1 MKKLLTICFLAVTAF
16 IVFSFKSNSE
26 KSVNTRY
33 VFITAI
39 EWDTNYDEPGNNGYV
54 DITTNIV
61 SYDCN
66 KSDNSIK
73 YQFIDFYNG
82 EVASST
88 KSLAFNNTT
97 TMAWSYSSYDEAL
110 ASRRDW
116 LANKTN
122 QKYKRRIERF
132 YITCN

>member
-1 MKKLLTICFLAVTAF
+1 MKKLLTLCFLLATTFGVL
-16 IVFSFKSNSE
+16 SFKSNPE
-26 KSVNTRY
+26 KTVNTRY

-39 EWDTNYDEPGNNGYV
+39 EWDTKYNKPGNNGYI

-88 KSLAFNNTT
+88 KSLAFNNST

-116 LANKTN
+116 LANKAN
-122 QKYKRRIERF
+122 SKYKRRIERF